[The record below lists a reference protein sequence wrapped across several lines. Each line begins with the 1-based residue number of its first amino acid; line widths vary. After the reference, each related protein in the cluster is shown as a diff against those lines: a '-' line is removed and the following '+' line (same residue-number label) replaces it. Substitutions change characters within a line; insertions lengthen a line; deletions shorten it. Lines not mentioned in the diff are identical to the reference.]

1 MRVGAKLK
9 IVFSP
14 YPKIKKGSP
23 IFIELPLISEDVIS
37 YNVSAA
43 IVVSI
48 AIVSTS
54 ITIAVS
60 ASIDMVVESTAAS
73 SEGLLVQ
80 DAKAIIP
87 PTNANASTFFIFCS
101 VYKVV
106 DAKVLLKNK
115 LQTILDCIFLRT

>member
-1 MRVGAKLK
+1 MRVGMKLK
-9 IVFSP
+9 IALFP

-23 IFIELPLISEDVIS
+23 IFIELPLISDGVIS

-54 ITIAVS
+54 IAIVS
-60 ASIDMVVESTAAS
+60 ASIVIVVESTAAS

>member
-1 MRVGAKLK
+1 MRVGTKLK
-9 IVFSP
+9 IVFSS

-54 ITIAVS
+54 IAIVS

-80 DAKAIIP
+80 DAKAIMP